1 MRLDEY
7 IIQLKD
13 LVEVLLAR
21 VEALEARLA
30 KLEPKPKAKAEHA

>member
-21 VEALEARLA
+21 VEALEARVA
-30 KLEPKPKAKAEHA
+30 KLEPRAKAKAEHA